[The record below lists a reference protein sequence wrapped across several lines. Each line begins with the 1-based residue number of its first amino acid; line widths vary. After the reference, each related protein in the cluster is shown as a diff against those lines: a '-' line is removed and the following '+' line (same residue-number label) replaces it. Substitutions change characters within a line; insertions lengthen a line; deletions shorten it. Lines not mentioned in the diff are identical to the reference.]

1 MKKIYSAVIVL
12 SLAIP
17 ALAIAADENKTEV
30 HGTIELGARGVDTNG
45 NKALFQEFRDLDD
58 GVLGNI
64 QLDALKGAYHLEM
77 DAQNPGAD
85 DQSFRLKGGEYGN
98 FKYKFNYDEMVHNYG
113 FDSITPYTGLG
124 TQNITVVATPADT
137 STWTK
142 FDYAVEHK
150 TYGGELELSLHSP
163 FYVNVGA
170 EKREQNGLRP
180 YTLKTGF
187 GGFAEGPEPI
197 STTTDNLH
205 LKGGYL
211 GEAVTV
217 SLTGSLSSFTNDNK
231 YIYRDNTDSVD
242 NNFVLAPNNDYSKL
256 AADLSWRDLPLGSV
270 LAAGLSRAHL
280 ENDFTAADIHY
291 STAMLA
297 TLTNLNRTTFEG
309 DIDYTNASIALS
321 SRPLDK
327 LDTKI
332 YYNYRDRDNS
342 SSFISYGADPATA
355 STNNAKELLSYEK
368 DTAGIDIGYRLPNK
382 TKLDAGYEYMK
393 MDRSTALPAYS
404 GATNFYRY
412 DNPEST
418 TDDTLYIGLKN
429 SALDWVTSKIRYK
442 NLKRDSDIN
451 TTAVV
456 ADGNDPTIYTTRFD
470 AADKTM
476 DEWKLSF
483 DFTPADNLDLGLS
496 YTYTH
501 NDYDENNSSINDDK
515 RQSVY
520 VDLGWR
526 AAKAVKLSGFIGFE
540 KKEVDSNKRLNL
552 ALDVDHVESTDD
564 DFWTYGLAA
573 NVEAT
578 DKLTFDLSWQYQKS
592 DGAVN
597 YDNSL
602 NSTTYQSIS
611 ESDDYTKKTLE
622 AKATY
627 AIDPKL
633 GLTLGY
639 LYEKLE
645 YSDINYLNFTNVVGN
660 FYYSGVYADPNYE
673 ANVGYV
679 MVKYG
684 F

>member
-12 SLAIP
+12 SLVVP
-17 ALAIAADENKTEV
+17 ALAVAADANKSEI
-30 HGTIELGARGVDTNG
+30 HGTVELGARGVDISG

-58 GVLGNI
+58 SILGGI
-64 QLDALKGAYHLEM
+64 QLDYLKSAYHFQF
-77 DAQNPGAD
+77 DADKIGLD
-85 DQSFRLKGGEYGN
+85 DQSFHLKGGEYGN

-113 FDSITPYTGLG
+113 FDAITPYTGLG
-124 TQNITVVATPADT
+124 TQQVNVVAVPADT

-142 FDYAVEHK
+142 FDSAVEHK

-170 EKREQNGLRP
+170 EKREQSGLRP

-211 GEAVTV
+211 GESVTV
-217 SLTGSLSSFTNDNK
+217 SLTGSLSSFKNDNK
-231 YIYRDNTDSVD
+231 YVYRDNVADLVD
-242 NNFVLAPNNDYSKL
+242 NNIVLAPDNDYSKM
-256 AADLSWRDLPLGSV
+256 AADLSWCDLPLGSV

-280 ENDFTAADIHY
+280 ENDFTANDINY
-291 STAMLA
+291 SPVMLA
-297 TLTNLNRTTFEG
+297 TLANLNRTTFEG
-309 DIDYTNASIALS
+309 DIDYTNVSIALS

-332 YYNYRDRDNS
+332 YYNYRDRDNN
-342 SSFISYGADPATA
+342 SSFISYGATTA

-368 DTAGIDIGYRLPNK
+368 DTTGIDIGYRLPNK
-382 TKLDAGYEYMK
+382 TKLNAGYEYMK

-418 TDDTLYIGLKN
+418 TDDTLYVGLKN
-429 SALDWVTSKIRYK
+429 SALDWLTAKIRYK
-442 NLKRDSDIN
+442 KLERNSDIN
-451 TTAVV
+451 TAAVV

-470 AADKTM
+470 AADKSM

-483 DFTPADNLDLGLS
+483 DFIPADNLDLGLS

-520 VDLGWR
+520 LDLGWR
-526 AAKAVKLSGFIGFE
+526 AVESVRLSGFLGFE

-552 ALDVDHVESTDD
+552 ALDVDHVEKTDD

-573 NVEAT
+573 NVTAT
-578 DKLTFDLSWQYQKS
+578 EKLTFDLSWQYQKS

-602 NSTTYQSIS
+602 NNTTYESIS
-611 ESDDYTKKTLE
+611 ATDDYTKKTLE

-639 LYEKLE
+639 LYEKME
-645 YSDINYLNFTNVVGN
+645 YSDISYANFTNVVGN